1 MTDGNRR
8 RGRFIQPIGFDASNQ
23 NCSRSRGIFAYCAG
37 EVTPDLDA
45 EDGGRVGEG
54 RSFCRILPAQHR
66 ATVYVE
72 DFPGDERGVFG
83 A

>member
-1 MTDGNRR
+1 MQKTAVACE
-8 RGRFIQPIGFDASNQ
+8 P
-23 NCSRSRGIFAYCAG
+23 G
-37 EVTPDLDA
+37 EVFA
-45 EDGGRVGEG
+45 G
-54 RSFCRILPAQHR
+54 ILPAQHR